1 MRSLPHLGDQSRPRS
16 VRPSQ
21 PLPDTGPS
29 PLRSA
34 ETGPQGHLA
43 PPPASTAQPSSQ
55 RACWQASSGLPQRRI
70 LHFLQ
75 SSTQVLYNPDT
86 RKSFPESNLYP
97 PSAAH
102 VSGPGAAWPSPRIKD
117 CFLQRLLSLA

>member
-1 MRSLPHLGDQSRPRS
+1 MG
-16 VRPSQ
+16 PSQ
-21 PLPDTGPS
+21 SLQDTRPS
-29 PLRSA
+29 PLQSA
-34 ETGPQGHLA
+34 EAGSQGHLA
-43 PPPASTAQPSSQ
+43 QRPLPLPPPLAPPNSTTQQPQ
-55 RACWQASSGLPQRRI
+55 GLLAGPGLPQRRI

-102 VSGPGAAWPSPRIKD
+102 VSGPGLRGLP
-117 CFLQRLLSLA
+117 L